1 MTVSISI
8 RSQWK
13 KTQAESREIHAQAS
27 HALFFCERT
36 HMLLSP
42 ALKNAVTCIWCF
54 YPEKL
59 IRDSAFNIFTGGWSH
74 LHSKFHI
81 WNHTPNSRL
90 QEGKKVFSISCIVYA
105 NSRGTENYPYQLG
118 ECGNTQTP
126 ASRPFWRQSQACPVN
141 SFLHTDQ
148 NRSDND

>member
-27 HALFFCERT
+27 YALFFCERT

-42 ALKNAVTCIWCF
+42 ALKNAVTCVWCF
-54 YPEKL
+54 CPEEL
-59 IRDSAFNIFTGGWSH
+59 TRDPAFDFFIGGWSH

-81 WNHTPNSRL
+81 WNHIPNSRL
-90 QEGKKVFSISCIVYA
+90 QEGKQVFSRSHIVYA
-105 NSRGTENYPYQLG
+105 NSLGTENYSYQLG
-118 ECGNTQTP
+118 EYGNTQTP
-126 ASRPFWRQSQACPVN
+126 VSRRQSQACPIN